1 MAEEITLATLAKAAR
16 NDDAQLDI
24 QKAAEAATLTFTAAE
39 RQQIDKIKGEIDLRE
54 SVTAVEFGIGC
65 QRKLAEFAD
74 TVLDNSTKDGID
86 VAGQLQALLGEI
98 KSLDAGSAFKDTF
111 WAKLRVIGSR
121 ARRMKKL
128 RKGFSKARVRIELLE
143 QQLER
148 SRMELLRGAERFDM
162 LGKESA
168 KCFRELTLYIQAGTE
183 TLSQMRENVVPK
195 LKAESQR
202 QNDPMSQQLIY
213 GFEENLNRFEGRLH
227 DLELSRT
234 IALQSVPQ
242 MKIIQTGNSVLA
254 QKIQSA
260 VLKTIPIWKNQYA
273 TAVGLSQQ
281 TIVYKTQREIDK
293 ITNAMIQQN
302 AENLRQSAVQAAAES
317 RHGIDTE
324 ALNKANESLV
334 REIEETLELNRES
347 SVSQRQAQIELGR
360 IENQL
365 QNALSQSSLR

>member
-1 MAEEITLATLAKAAR
+1 MSEEITLAALAKAAR
-16 NDDAQLDI
+16 NDCAQLDI
-24 QKAAEAATLTFTAAE
+24 QNAAETATLTFTAEE
-39 RQQIDKIKGEIDLRE
+39 RQKIDEIKSELDLRE

-74 TVLDNSTKDGID
+74 TVLDNSTKDDTD

-111 WAKLRVIGSR
+111 WSRIFR
-121 ARRMKKL
+121 ARRKKKL
-128 RKGFSKARVRIELLE
+128 KKDFSKARVRIELLE

-148 SRMELLRGAERFDM
+148 SRMELLRGSERFDM
-162 LGKESA
+162 LEIESA

-183 TLSQMRENVVPK
+183 MLAQMRENVVPK
-195 LKAESQR
+195 LKTEAQR
-202 QNDPMSQQLIY
+202 QNDPMAQQLLY

-242 MKIIQTGNSVLA
+242 MKIIQTGNSVMA

-260 VLKTIPIWKNQYA
+260 VLNTIPIWKNQYA
-273 TAVGLSQQ
+273 AAVGLAQQ
-281 TIVYKTQREIDK
+281 TVVYKTQREIDK

-302 AENLRQSAVQAAAES
+302 AENLRQTAVQAASES
-317 RHGIDTE
+317 RFVP
-324 ALNKANESLV
+324 AY
-334 REIEETLELNRES
+334 
-347 SVSQRQAQIELGR
+347 
-360 IENQL
+360 
-365 QNALSQSSLR
+365 

>member
-1 MAEEITLATLAKAAR
+1 MAEEITLAALAKAAR
-16 NDDAQLDI
+16 NDNAQLDI
-24 QKAAEAATLTFTAAE
+24 QNAAETATLTFTAEE
-39 RQQIDKIKGEIDLRE
+39 RQKIDEIKSELDLRE

-65 QRKLAEFAD
+65 QRRLAEFAD
-74 TVLDNSTKDGID
+74 TVLDNSTKDDID

-98 KSLDAGSAFKDTF
+98 KLLDAGSAFKDTF
-111 WAKLRVIGSR
+111 WAKIPVIGSR

-128 RKGFSKARVRIELLE
+128 KKGFSKARVRIEFLE

-148 SRMELLRGAERFDM
+148 SRMELLRGSERFDM
-162 LGKESA
+162 LGTESA

-183 TLSQMRENVVPK
+183 QLAQMRENVVPK
-195 LKAESQR
+195 LKTEAQR
-202 QNDPMSQQLIY
+202 QNDPMAQQLIF

-242 MKIIQTGNSVLA
+242 MKIIQTGNSVMA

-260 VLKTIPIWKNQYA
+260 VLNTIPIWKNQYA
-273 TAVGLSQQ
+273 AAVGLSQQ

-302 AENLRQSAVQAAAES
+302 AENLRQTAVKAAAES
-317 RHGIDTE
+317 RRGIDAE
-324 ALNKANESLV
+324 VLNKANESFV
-334 REIEETLELNRES
+334 RAIEETLALNRDS
-347 SVSQRQAQIELGR
+347 TVQHRQAQIELGR

-365 QNALSQSSLR
+365 QNTLLQGR

>member
-1 MAEEITLATLAKAAR
+1 MAEEITLAALARAAR

-24 QKAAEAATLTFTAAE
+24 QKAAETATLTFTAEE
-39 RQQIDKIKGEIDLRE
+39 RRKIDEIKSELDLRE
-54 SVTAVEFGIGC
+54 SVTAVEFGIGS

-74 TVLDNSTKDGID
+74 LVLDNSTKDSADI
-86 VAGQLQALLGEI
+86 AGQLQALLGEI

-111 WAKLRVIGSR
+111 WSRIPVIGSR
-121 ARRMKKL
+121 ARRLKKL
-128 RKGFSKARVRIELLE
+128 KKRFSKARVRIELLE

-148 SRMELLRGAERFDM
+148 SRMELLRGSERFDM

-168 KCFRELTLYIQAGTE
+168 KCFRELTLFIQAGTE
-183 TLSQMRENVVPK
+183 QLAQMRENVVPK
-195 LKAESQR
+195 LKAEAQR
-202 QNDPMSQQLIY
+202 QNDPMSQQLLY

-242 MKIIQTGNSVLA
+242 MKIIQTGNSVMG

-260 VLKTIPIWKNQYA
+260 VLNTIPIWKNQYA
-273 TAVGLSQQ
+273 AAVGLSQQ
-281 TIVYKTQREIDK
+281 TVVYKTQREIDK

-302 AENLRQSAVQAAAES
+302 AEMLRQTAVQAAVES
-317 RHGIDTE
+317 RHGVDTQ

-334 REIEETLELNRES
+334 RVIEETLALNRES
-347 SVSQRQAQIELGR
+347 AVQHRQAQLELGR

-365 QNALSQSSLR
+365 QNALSQVR

>member
-1 MAEEITLATLAKAAR
+1 MSEEITLAALAKAAR

-24 QKAAEAATLTFTAAE
+24 QKAAETATLTFTAAE
-39 RQQIDKIKGEIDLRE
+39 RQKIDEIKGELDLRE
-54 SVTAVEFGIGC
+54 SVTAVEFGIGS

-74 TVLDNSTKDGID
+74 TVLDNSTKDGTD
-86 VAGQLQALLGEI
+86 VAGQLRALLGEI
-98 KSLDAGSAFKDTF
+98 KLLDAGSAFKDTF
-111 WAKLRVIGSR
+111 WSRLPVIGSR

-128 RKGFSKARVRIELLE
+128 RNRFAKARLRIELLE

-148 SRMELLRGAERFDM
+148 SRMELLRGSERFDM
-162 LGKESA
+162 LGKENA

-183 TLSQMRENVVPK
+183 QLTQMRETVVPK
-195 LKAESQR
+195 LRAEAQR
-202 QNDPMSQQLIY
+202 QNDPMSQQLLY

-242 MKIIQTGNSVLA
+242 MKIIQTGNSVMA

-260 VLKTIPIWKNQYA
+260 VLNTIPIWKNQYA
-273 TAVGLSQQ
+273 AAVGLSHQ
-281 TIVYKTQREIDK
+281 TVVYKTQREIDK

-302 AENLRQSAVQAAAES
+302 AEMLRQSAVQATAES
-317 RHGIDTE
+317 RRGIDTE

-334 REIEETLELNRES
+334 REIEETLALNRES
-347 SVSQRQAQIELGR
+347 ALQQRQAQAELGR

-365 QNALSQSSLR
+365 QNALSQVR